1 MKESERYSLALI
13 TLLGGGGWGGGVGAA
28 GFREL
33 PEKNKQDFI
42 SESTSHQVPMWQLE
56 ATVRS
61 ELR

>member
-13 TLLGGGGWGGGVGAA
+13 TLLGGGGWGGENAA

-42 SESTSHQVPMWQLE
+42 RESTSHRVPMWQLE

>member
-13 TLLGGGGWGGGVGAA
+13 TLLGGGGGGNAA

-42 SESTSHQVPMWQLE
+42 RESTSHQVPMWQLE